1 MRWPTSAPS
10 IPGHADLLATSA
22 RFAQTADLHDRD
34 GTFPFANYR
43 ALHDLGYLA
52 RSIPREF
59 GGGGDGIANLCA
71 LQAVLGWSDPSTA
84 LAVAMHLL
92 FMGRVGRAIVDGDSS
107 EAGGWDASRYRHVA
121 DAVIREGVLINS
133 AATEPEIGSPSR
145 GGRPATSA
153 HRLAGGGYEI
163 TGRKTWTTGS
173 PLLRFIVV
181 SATLLA
187 DPTDTASGTD
197 SDAMAQFL
205 IDRGP
210 ISPDGTFTGPPGTS
224 IVETWDAMGMRASG
238 SHDFVMDRVIL
249 DGDSLIS
256 AKPFGPRAPAAPAPT
271 ITPPPTATS
280 GAGWALL
287 VPSVYLGVARA
298 ARDEAIRFARDRRP
312 EPLGG
317 ASIGSLPVVQRTIG
331 EMEMLLAQAEATL
344 FGAATAWDHASHAE
358 RANFGPTLAVAKYT
372 VSNHAVAIADLAM
385 RVVGGAGLA
394 RSHPIQ
400 RHYRNV
406 RAGLHHPPMDD
417 VALSTLAR
425 AALTEGD

>member
-1 MRWPTSAPS
+1 
-10 IPGHADLLATSA
+10 
-22 RFAQTADLHDRD
+22 
-34 GTFPFANYR
+34 
-43 ALHDLGYLA
+43 
-52 RSIPREF
+52 
-59 GGGGDGIANLCA
+59 
-71 LQAVLGWSDPSTA
+71 
-84 LAVAMHLL
+84 
-92 FMGRVGRAIVDGDSS
+92 
-107 EAGGWDASRYRHVA
+107 
-121 DAVIREGVLINS
+121 
-133 AATEPEIGSPSR
+133 
-145 GGRPATSA
+145 
-153 HRLAGGGYEI
+153 
-163 TGRKTWTTGS
+163 
-173 PLLRFIVV
+173 
-181 SATLLA
+181 
-187 DPTDTASGTD
+187 
-197 SDAMAQFL
+197 
-205 IDRGP
+205 
-210 ISPDGTFTGPPGTS
+210 
-224 IVETWDAMGMRASG
+224 MRASG